1 MFPNHQHKEKV
12 PAKSR
17 KNSPILFPL
26 LSIGSVCWKKHFDF
40 KNTLCFHYNFKSTM
54 ILMKKHLLHGS
65 LVLFLTG
72 EGYYWP
78 HQTLQSD
85 WYSTSS
91 VDEDVF
97 LTLFYLIHMG
107 RA

>member
-1 MFPNHQHKEKV
+1 
-12 PAKSR
+12 
-17 KNSPILFPL
+17 
-26 LSIGSVCWKKHFDF
+26 
-40 KNTLCFHYNFKSTM
+40 
-54 ILMKKHLLHGS
+54 MKKHLPHGS